1 MYEQRKVNAALI
13 VGGLIC
19 FVLAAVLLHSFKG
32 RFGQDTA
39 STKMETVVM
48 EDTVNVAS
56 SNADGG
62 ESKQVLPV
70 GSSSASSQWVVYLTG
85 AVKKPGVYSI
95 PSGARIFQALQS
107 AGGFAADAD
116 QEAINLAAAAADGA
130 HIHFPRKG
138 ESAAVQQQA
147 GQSGSAALGAGA
159 SASGKAH
166 DGSININSASASEL
180 EAISGV
186 GPKTA
191 QAIVAYREANG
202 PFARAEDVML
212 VKGIGAKKFEA
223 MKGQI
228 SVGK

>member
-1 MYEQRKVNAALI
+1 MYEQRKVNAVLI
-13 VGGLIC
+13 VGGLVC

-39 STKMETVVM
+39 SPKMETVVM
-48 EDTVNVAS
+48 EDTVNVAA
-56 SNADGG
+56 NGG
-62 ESKQVLPV
+62 GTESKQVLPV
-70 GSSSASSQWVVYLTG
+70 GGGTASSSQWVVYLTG

-95 PSGARIFQALQS
+95 PSGSRVFQALES
-107 AGGFAADAD
+107 AGGFSAEAD

-138 ESAAVQQQA
+138 EAAAAQKQEGQNGTAAQKTFAYEGGKTQA
-147 GQSGSAALGAGA
+147 GRV
-159 SASGKAH
+159 
-166 DGSININSASASEL
+166 NINSASVSEL
-180 EAISGV
+180 EALAGV

-202 PFARAEDVML
+202 HFARAEDVMQ

-223 MKGQI
+223 MKEQI

>member
-1 MYEQRKVNAALI
+1 MYGQRKVNAVLI
-13 VGGLIC
+13 VGGLVC

-39 STKMETVVM
+39 SVKVETVVM
-48 EDTVNVAS
+48 EDTVNVAAGS
-56 SNADGG
+56 GG
-62 ESKQVLPV
+62 AESKQVMPV
-70 GSSSASSQWVVYLTG
+70 GGSASAASQWVVYLTG
-85 AVKKPGVYSI
+85 AVKSPGVYSI
-95 PSGARIFQALQS
+95 PSGSRVFQALQS
-107 AGGFAADAD
+107 AGGFSADAD
-116 QEAINLAAAAADGA
+116 REAVNLAAAASDGA

-138 ESAAVQQQA
+138 ESAAQPSS
-147 GQSGSAALGAGA
+147 GQSGSAAQKTSPSSVG
-159 SASGKAH
+159 GKVQ
-166 DGSININSASASEL
+166 GGMVNVNSASAAEL
-180 EAISGV
+180 EALAGV

-202 PFARAEDVML
+202 PFARAEDVMQ